1 MPSYPRI
8 VSDHSMKHPN
18 ENYAELFSTHMMPN
32 GSHRTILPVD
42 TKYTETNSCVIFNGM
57 LHWIMGYNT
66 CRYTYTWNFDL
77 LGVWLGSSFPP
88 VLAHLR
94 LRSPIWDKL
103 RLGKKQKRNAFRL
116 SETNLKK
123 CPRSSVGSDIPFTS
137 ISVKGFSG

>member
-8 VSDHSMKHPN
+8 VSDHSMKHPS

-32 GSHRTILPVD
+32 GSPRTILPVD

-57 LHWIMGYNT
+57 LHWMMGYNM
-66 CRYTYTWNFDL
+66 CRYTLEFRFIGQ
-77 LGVWLGSSFPP
+77 GVWLGSSFPP
-88 VLAHLR
+88 VLAYLR

-103 RLGKKQKRNAFRL
+103 RLGKKTKLKCL

-123 CPRSSVGSDIPFTS
+123 CIRFSVGSDIPFTS
-137 ISVKGFSG
+137 ISVKGCSG